1 MPTVDVDV
9 AFGLGKLNLST
20 DEVKHRVEKALAA
33 VGMSDYAQVSQ
44 LIISSQLLSIST
56 LSVFYMKANCLLE
69 AGPNLEWRPETA
81 RSHCWCFS

>member
-1 MPTVDVDV
+1 MPTVAVDV

-33 VGMSDYAQVSQ
+33 VGMSDYSQVSQ

-56 LSVFYMKANCLLE
+56 LSGFDMKMNSLR
-69 AGPNLEWRPETA
+69 GQFKP
-81 RSHCWCFS
+81 